1 MASVT
6 ASPHRFSES
15 ERTEIANVLSRLL
28 WAIAMLPTLSIAMS
42 LSLEVRARLTYG
54 KWLGDGTPELADFTL
69 HLQLA
74 VASAVISLAAVSFVL
89 LVGLACTAMGHL
101 RVVVGPTLIT
111 LASFTVLF
119 FVAQGDVGGLS
130 SLFNR

>member
-42 LSLEVRARLTYG
+42 LSLEVRARLTNG
-54 KWLGDGTPELADFTL
+54 RWLGAGTPEVPDVTV

-74 VASAVISLAAVSFVL
+74 VASAVVSLAAISFVL
-89 LVGLACTAMGHL
+89 PVGLLGTAMGHFK
-101 RVVVGPTLIT
+101 VVVGPTIVT
-111 LASFTVLF
+111 IASFTVLF

-130 SLFNR
+130 SWFSG